1 MIFGSEWASVGV
13 LIFAVLGS
21 SYAILAFAHVRIDNC
36 DMKELA
42 RLRAEGV
49 LPERVELIGDF
60 VKIHRKLDEIAPA
73 VYLRQEFWI
82 QLYFQVLRLAHAM
95 EWHTGFVERE
105 LMKLSAY
112 QANHYRTALIR
123 MERLQNPAL

>member
-1 MIFGSEWASVGV
+1 LIFGSEWASVGV
-13 LIFAVLGS
+13 LIFAIFGV

-42 RLRAEGV
+42 RLRAEGI
-49 LPERVELIGDF
+49 LPERAELIRDF
-60 VKIHRKLDEIAPA
+60 LAIHRKLDEIAPA

-82 QLYFQVLRLAHAM
+82 QVYFQVLRLAHWM
-95 EWHTGFVERE
+95 EWRAGFVERE
-105 LMKLSAY
+105 LTKLSAY